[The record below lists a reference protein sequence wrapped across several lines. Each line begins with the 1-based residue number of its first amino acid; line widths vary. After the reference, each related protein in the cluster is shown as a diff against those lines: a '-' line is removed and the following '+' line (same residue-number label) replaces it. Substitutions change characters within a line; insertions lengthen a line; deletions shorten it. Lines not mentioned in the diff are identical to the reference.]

1 METYVTIKR
10 FFYITFFF
18 FTVFLLRYNL
28 CTLFQK
34 CQVCDIMVVS
44 DLQLLKVIL
53 LFINGVIKPLKYFI
67 K

>member
-1 METYVTIKR
+1 METYVTLKR

-18 FTVFLLRYNL
+18 TGFLLRYNL

-34 CQVCDIMVVS
+34 CQVYDIMVVS